1 LFDSLPVWALF
12 VVFVLGAVAV
22 WQAGTQLSNSTD
34 KLDDRFGWGD
44 AFGGLI
50 LLAVATNLPEIAITV
65 TASIAG
71 NFDIATGN
79 LLGGVAIQ
87 TAVLALLDA
96 FGLHDKPPLSGRIN
110 TLIPVLEAVFVIA
123 ILILAIMG
131 TQLSGSLIFVRVAP
145 SSLIIF
151 ATWLLGLWL
160 LNKARRGLPWQ
171 VKAEQNGDSQP
182 NGKDDK
188 QNDKDTNKQS
198 NKDSDK
204 QNGKDADN
212 SKDKGQSQDKQS
224 GIGKTLAIFVVAA
237 VVTLI
242 GGFVLEESGNAL
254 AQQFNLN
261 QVFFGATFLAAATA
275 LPELSTGLASLK
287 LKDYQL
293 AVSDIF
299 GGNAFLLVLFLVADL
314 VSGKA
319 VLSQAKNSDIYL
331 SGLGILLTTVYI
343 YGLVF
348 RPRRQFLGMGLDS
361 VAVVVLY
368 VLGIVGL
375 LAIPNK

>member
-1 LFDSLPVWALF
+1 M
-12 VVFVLGAVAV
+12 AV

-171 VKAEQNGDSQP
+171 IKAEQNGDNQSTDK
-182 NGKDDK
+182 NDK
-188 QNDKDTNKQS
+188 QNDKN
-198 NKDSDK
+198 SDK
-204 QNGKDADN
+204 QPADNDANN
-212 SKDKGQSQDKQS
+212 SKDKGQDTDKQG
-224 GIGKTLAIFVVAA
+224 GIGKILAIFVGAA

-242 GGFVLEESGNAL
+242 GGFALEESGNAL

-299 GGNAFLLVLFLVADL
+299 GGNAFLPVLFMVADL

-319 VLSQAKNSDIYL
+319 VLAQAKNSDIYL

-348 RPRRQFLGMGLDS
+348 RSRRQFLGMGFT
-361 VAVVVLY
+361 
-368 VLGIVGL
+368 
-375 LAIPNK
+375 